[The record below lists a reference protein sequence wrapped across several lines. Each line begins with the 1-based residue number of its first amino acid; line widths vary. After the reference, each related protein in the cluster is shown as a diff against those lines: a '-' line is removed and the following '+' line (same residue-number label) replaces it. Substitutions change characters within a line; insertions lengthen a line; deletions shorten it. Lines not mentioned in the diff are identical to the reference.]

1 MATENWDKKY
11 RDYHLIDFLEN
22 KAFREKILDAEN
34 DTDETAWEE
43 LFRINTKAK
52 EARLILRALKEH
64 FEQYELSDSEIE
76 RRLAREID
84 KYREKARTSEM
95 AVILEARKKRRK
107 AWIGGVAAAIMLL
120 IGAMYLYQWMNRP
133 FDEYRTGFGEQLSIE
148 LPDSSFIQLN
158 SNSVLTWN
166 RDWKSAGIR
175 TATLQGEAFFK
186 VKKSSDMSF
195 YVKTGDATIE
205 VTGTQFNVNS
215 RREKTRV
222 FLEEGKVNVG
232 VDSRP
237 EEKYELNPGEEWV
250 YLVMEDRVEKSV
262 VEASEEISG
271 WKEGLLIFQDA
282 PLMEV
287 LESVSDIYGK
297 EFIVGDSILLARNI
311 TTTIP
316 LTNWEVSLSA
326 IRLAMRLDVEESG
339 DEVRVKEKD

>member
-84 KYREKARTSEM
+84 KYREKAWTSEM

-133 FDEYRTGFGEQLSIE
+133 FDEYRTGFGERLSIE
-148 LPDSSFIQLN
+148 LPDQSVIQLN

-166 RDWKSAGIR
+166 RDWKRNGERKIY
-175 TATLQGEAFFK
+175 LEGEAFFD
-186 VKKSSDMSF
+186 VKNLENMPFS
-195 YVKTGDATIE
+195 VKTDDISIY
-205 VTGTQFNVNS
+205 VVGTQFNVNS
-215 RREKTRV
+215 RRETTKV
-222 FLEEGKVNVG
+222 FLEAGKVNVKI
-232 VDSRP
+232 DRQP
-237 EEKYELNPGEEWV
+237 EEKYEMNPGEELV
-250 YLVMEDRVEKSV
+250 YQSVGNMVEKTQV
-262 VEASEEISG
+262 DIAEEVSG
-271 WKEGLLIFQDA
+271 WKEGLLIFRDA
-282 PLMEV
+282 PLQEV
-287 LESVSDIYGK
+287 LKSISDIYGK
-297 EFIVGDSILLARNI
+297 EFVMQDSSLLSRNI

-316 LTNWEVSLSA
+316 LTNWEMSLTA
-326 IRLAMRLDVEESG
+326 VKLAMGLEAVETG
-339 DEVRVKEKD
+339 DTIRIKEKD